1 MECQLRGSLLTRGP
15 HEAPPGSALLSP
27 DPGIEGML
35 EKQLI
40 SETEAEGERSLP
52 GLAGTISPQG
62 QKDRGTSTPTGEQR
76 PHAPGPLCADF
87 CDPSPCA
94 AQSGCGHLAAMWS
107 L

>member
-52 GLAGTISPQG
+52 GLAGTKTPKLAPHQSPRAKG
-62 QKDRGTSTPTGEQR
+62 QRHLNSHGRAASPRAWTPVCR
-76 PHAPGPLCADF
+76 L
-87 CDPSPCA
+87 
-94 AQSGCGHLAAMWS
+94 L
-107 L
+107 